1 MATKNHAD
9 DPTDTEKAANGGDP
23 PYERCPIEEVA
34 LVLPETDDPS
44 LPATTFRAWT
54 QPLTI
59 SAILMQILVLSIGRF
74 MAATLPQ
81 TTTTF
86 LAGASP

>member
-23 PYERCPIEEVA
+23 PYERSPIEEVA

-44 LPATTFRAWT
+44 LPATTFKAWT
-54 QPLTI
+54 RPLTI
-59 SAILMQILVLSIGRF
+59 SAILMQILVLLIGRF
-74 MAATLPQ
+74 MAATLP
-81 TTTTF
+81 TDHYNF
-86 LAGASP
+86 LD